1 VWKII
6 LKREVQQNFYS
17 MRFLVSLAL
26 VLSIFIAGSLSFVR
40 NHEAVLEKDR
50 IGMTMFLDKM
60 KADAA
65 ANATVLAITKRDYPL
80 RPRDDSFISDAKEKY
95 LPNEV
100 TFSAWNVFSFG
111 NRSGSANPF
120 LTKHDELNWSF
131 IVGLIV
137 SFVIL
142 LFTFDAVSG
151 EKESKTLALSL
162 SNSVSRGT
170 LLLAKYLSAVVSVL
184 FLIVPGVLL
193 SLLIVLVIG
202 RTSFSAALAA
212 ETAGFLTAAVLI
224 AASFAAFGLLAS
236 TLVRSANVSLL
247 IALSIWLLFA
257 VVIPNSSGFVAKRLF
272 PIRSTQVIQANVDAA
287 LDDLAKSA
295 PRGSWMLQSQNPF
308 LPYHELRATIQRK
321 LMQAE
326 KAIRD
331 NYYKNMFLQFER
343 TRLIVALSPISDF
356 EYFTEA
362 AVGGGYLRFRK
373 IWEDFHVYQGQL
385 FTFFQSLDARD
396 PASPHWFNPYE
407 DVSTTRK
414 PVPFEE
420 VPLFQEKPLSF
431 ADRLSSIV
439 RYLLANAILV
449 AIIFYL
455 TYVLFIRYDVR

>member
-1 VWKII
+1 M
-6 LKREVQQNFYS
+6 LKREVQQNLYS
-17 MRFLVSLAL
+17 MRFLISLAL
-26 VLSIFIAGSLSFVR
+26 VLSVFIAGSLSFVR
-40 NHEAVLEKDR
+40 NHEAALEKNR
-50 IGMTMFLDKM
+50 IAMTVFLNRM

-95 LPNEV
+95 LPNEI

-131 IVGLIV
+131 VVSLIV
-137 SFVIL
+137 SFVTL

-151 EKESKTLALSL
+151 EKESKTLALAL

-170 LLLAKYLSAVVSVL
+170 LVLAKYVSAVVSVL
-184 FLIVPGVLL
+184 FLIVPGVLV

-202 RTSFSAALAA
+202 RTSFSTALAA
-212 ETAGFLTAAVLI
+212 ETTGFLAATILL

-247 IALSIWLLFA
+247 LALSFWLLFT
-257 VVIPNSSGFVAKRLF
+257 VVIPNSSAFVAKRLF
-272 PIRSTQVIQANVDAA
+272 PIRGAQVVQAKVDAA
-287 LDDLAKSA
+287 LDDLIKSA
-295 PRGSWMLQSQNPF
+295 PRGSWVLISQNPF
-308 LPYHELRATIQRK
+308 QPYHELRASIQRK

-326 KAIRD
+326 KEIRD
-331 NYYKNMFLQFER
+331 NYYKDMFLQFER

-396 PASPHWFNPYE
+396 PASPHWYNPYE

-414 PVPFEE
+414 PVAFEE
-420 VPLFQEKPLSF
+420 VPVFQEKRLSLG
-431 ADRLSSIV
+431 DRLSSSST
-439 RYLLANAILV
+439 YLLVSVIFIAA
-449 AIIFYL
+449 IFYM